1 MTVFFE
7 IMLVALCVAVV
18 FGVSFSAIKRKKKG
32 KSAFGCGGDCAHCSA
47 CVHKKKINFLSRPF

>member
-47 CVHKKKINFLSRPF
+47 CVHKKEK